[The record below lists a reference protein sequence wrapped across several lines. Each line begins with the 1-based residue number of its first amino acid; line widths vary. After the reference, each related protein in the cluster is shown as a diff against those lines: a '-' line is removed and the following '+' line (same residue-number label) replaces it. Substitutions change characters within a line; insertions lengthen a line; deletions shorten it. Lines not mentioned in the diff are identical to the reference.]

1 MSGAS
6 DNHTPAVFSVFLSY
20 ASEDRHALLN
30 LVTQLREEG
39 LDVWFDANE
48 LRGGDAWDDAIR
60 RQIKSCAFFVAVIS
74 ATTEQREEGYFRREW
89 RLAVERAHDM
99 ADDRPFIIPVS
110 MLDIRP
116 EQARVPKTF
125 LDLHWFSL
133 SSDTAG
139 RDLGRRLKE
148 LHNRRTLTT
157 SSPFSS
163 RQSESSQMGAGAVS
177 SKWPW
182 VIAGVIT
189 AALAIGLLQWRLPIW
204 PVSAAASPVAAA
216 LKLDPRAIAVLPFA
230 NLSADPRDEYLC
242 DGLSE
247 ELLSALGRDTDLR
260 VVARTSAYSF
270 KGRSVPI
277 PEIAKSLGASKL
289 VEGSIRRMGDQLKIV
304 VQLVNGVNGYR
315 LWSRDYPFEQRDIF
329 DVQAEVARDVAAQL
343 SPVSAHPSTVYH
355 LGTHNLDAYDA
366 YLRGRSFQFKP
377 AVAQNLEAAANYFR
391 QAVTADPGYASAWA
405 RLAAVLVRLHINGND
420 DSESRMQEAYASI
433 QKALALDPDLPEA
446 HTAFAFYYVRGYQN
460 TDIAIRELEAARL
473 RAPNDPDTLFLLAA
487 CELNLG
493 NKDKAVRIIRQAVQ
507 VDPQNADTANLCA
520 TILDAASRY
529 ADAVAERD
537 RAFHIGGWAGS
548 LLERALTFR
557 NWKGD
562 LNLALK
568 ELDAAVPALREESER
583 NYYWRLRA
591 SFLRGLGRLD
601 EARAAI
607 LQIKPELIPAQYYY
621 HTKSIHLAA
630 IAEEK
635 GEGAE
640 AHRMYLAALEPTKH
654 YQVANPK
661 VIRAYTSLALIQA
674 GLGQEEEARSTIRA
688 ALELVSPEANPYTS
702 SRTGLRVLAQ
712 IDARYGRMDD
722 ALALVSREIAAGYW
736 KRSDLQF
743 DPDWTLL
750 RRDPRFRAIAEA
762 APL

>member
-6 DNHTPAVFSVFLSY
+6 DNPTPAGFSVFLSY

-74 ATTEQREEGYFRREW
+74 TTTQQREEGYFRREW

-110 MLDIRP
+110 LLDIRP
-116 EQARVPKTF
+116 EQARVPKAF
-125 LDLHWFSL
+125 IDLHWFSL
-133 SSDTAG
+133 RSDFAG
-139 RDLGRRLKE
+139 RELGRRLKE
-148 LHNRRTLTT
+148 LHNRRTTPT
-157 SSPFSS
+157 ASPFSS
-163 RQSESSQMGAGAVS
+163 SRAESIQAGAGEAS
-177 SKWPW
+177 SKLPW
-182 VIAGVIT
+182 ILAGVLA
-189 AALAIGLLQWRLPIW
+189 AALGLGLLQWRLNLQP
-204 PVSAAASPVAAA
+204 ASTVVPPVAVAWE
-216 LKLDPRAIAVLPFA
+216 LDPRAIAVLPFA

-242 DGLSE
+242 DGLAE
-247 ELLSALGRDTDLR
+247 ELLSTLGRDTELR

-277 PEIAKSLGASKL
+277 PEIARSLGASKL
-289 VEGSIRRMGDQLKIV
+289 VEGSIRRMGDHLKIV
-304 VQLVNGVNGYR
+304 VQLVNGANGYR
-315 LWSRDYPFEQRDIF
+315 LWSRDYPFEQRDLF

-343 SPVSAHPSTVYH
+343 SPVTVHASTAYH

-377 AVAQNLEAAANYFR
+377 AVAQNMEAAANYFR
-391 QAVTADPGYASAWA
+391 QAVAADPGYASAWA

-420 DSESRMQEAYASI
+420 DSEARMQEAYAAI
-433 QKALALDPDLPEA
+433 QKALTLDPDLPEA

-460 TDIAIRELEAARL
+460 TDIAIRELESARL

-507 VDPQNADTANLCA
+507 GDPQNADTANLCA

-529 ADAVAERD
+529 AEAVAERD
-537 RAFHIGGWAGS
+537 RAFQIGGWAGS
-548 LLERALTFR
+548 LLERALTIR

-607 LQIKPELIPAQYYY
+607 LQIKSEIIPAQYYY

-635 GEGAE
+635 GDKEE
-640 AHRMYLAALEPTKH
+640 AQQFYSAALIPTER
-654 YQVANPK
+654 YQHGNPSA
-661 VIRAYTSLALIQA
+661 IRAYTSLTLIHA
-674 GLGQEEEARSTIRA
+674 GLGHENDARSIVKA
-688 ALELVSPEANPYTS
+688 ALELVPPEANPYTA

-712 IDARYGRMDD
+712 IDARFGRMDA
-722 ALALVSREIAAGYW
+722 ALELVRREIAAGFW
-736 KRSDLQF
+736 KRSDLLL
-743 DPDWTLL
+743 DPDWMLL
-750 RRDPRFRAIAEA
+750 RRDARFRPIAEG